1 MLAIIDALIFF
12 KILTEITGN
21 RSSKNK
27 YKGDAMFMRSI
38 STSKNKTIIK
48 LEATRDHSRIFAL
61 EGTLNLRGF
70 VNLVKV

>member
-1 MLAIIDALIFF
+1 MLAITNALIFLR
-12 KILTEITGN
+12 IPMEITGN

-27 YKGDAMFMRSI
+27 YKGDAMFMKSI

-61 EGTLNLRGF
+61 GRAFNLRAS
-70 VNLVKV
+70 

>member
-1 MLAIIDALIFF
+1 M
-12 KILTEITGN
+12 EITGN

-27 YKGDAMFMRSI
+27 YKGDAMFMKSI

-61 EGTLNLRGF
+61 GRAFNLRAS
-70 VNLVKV
+70 